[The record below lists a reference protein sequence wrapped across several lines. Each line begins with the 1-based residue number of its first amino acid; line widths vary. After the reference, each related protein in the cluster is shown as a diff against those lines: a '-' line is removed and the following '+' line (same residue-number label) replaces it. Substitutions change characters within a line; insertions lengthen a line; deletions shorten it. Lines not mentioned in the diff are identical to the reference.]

1 MLLVGIPVSDE
12 SCRMT
17 SFVWSCDRQVLN
29 GSQLPYRSEG
39 SIKQD
44 RGLLVQVRVTGVEAD
59 NQKEKTKTVKNT
71 GQLMMNVY
79 PHCYQYSTPR
89 FQS

>member
-1 MLLVGIPVSDE
+1 MLLIGVPASDE
-12 SCRMT
+12 YCRWLSCGGIT
-17 SFVWSCDRQVLN
+17 SSVWSCDRQVLN

-44 RGLLVQVRVTGVEAD
+44 RGLLVQVKVTGVEAD

-71 GQLMMNVY
+71 GQ
-79 PHCYQYSTPR
+79 
-89 FQS
+89 